1 MTVPN
6 AKLEVDSNDA
16 FRTVQLTGV
25 SPAIY
30 FNEDDSASTDNWHL
44 GVNGGALYFLRDTDK
59 NGAYNN
65 IAAFFS
71 GNNLISEG
79 NFYAKGNTFSF
90 GASTSEGEYISRS
103 GNDIRFIDGGNTVM
117 TVDGDSSNVGIG
129 TTSPGAELEVGGA
142 GAVLRVGPRYT
153 SGGDRDFI
161 DLISHGT
168 DSKLLS
174 NNERFSIENNA
185 GHIIINPSGN
195 LGIETTDPL
204 AKFHVQKANSGRT
217 WTVHGNTVACLLY
230 TSPSPRDGLLSRMP
244 SSA

>member
-1 MTVPN
+1 LSVGDDSNTNTYARFANDRTYFGYLSSGNAFVQGGATKGISFHTGSSTVGGGEKMRINASGNVGIGVTVPN

-103 GNDIRFIDGGNTVM
+103 GNDIRFIAGGN
-117 TVDGDSSNVGIG
+117 
-129 TTSPGAELEVGGA
+129 
-142 GAVLRVGPRYT
+142 
-153 SGGDRDFI
+153 
-161 DLISHGT
+161 
-168 DSKLLS
+168 
-174 NNERFSIENNA
+174 
-185 GHIIINPSGN
+185 
-195 LGIETTDPL
+195 
-204 AKFHVQKANSGRT
+204 
-217 WTVHGNTVACLLY
+217 
-230 TSPSPRDGLLSRMP
+230 
-244 SSA
+244 